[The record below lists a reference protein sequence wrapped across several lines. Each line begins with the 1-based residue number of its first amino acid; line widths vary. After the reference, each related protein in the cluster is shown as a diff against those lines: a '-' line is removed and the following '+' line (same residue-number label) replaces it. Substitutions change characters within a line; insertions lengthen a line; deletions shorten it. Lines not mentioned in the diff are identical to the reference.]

1 MKSQPRLFQERS
13 AVNLIRRIEVADIRA
28 VHSIDSEI
36 FGSGAYP
43 YFFFRQAYEL
53 YRETF
58 LVASLGGAIIGY
70 CLGAPTAS
78 NRGKGWIL
86 SLAVSSNYRGQGY
99 GSRLLSKTLETL
111 LEMGCNEVLLSV
123 QPSNNIAKALFQRHT
138 FNTIQVDSEYFG
150 TGCPREIM
158 RVLLKKEM

>member
-53 YRETF
+53 YHETF
-58 LVASLGGAIIGY
+58 LVASLGGVIIGY
-70 CLGAPTAS
+70 CLGAITAQ
-78 NRGKGWIL
+78 NRDKGWIL
-86 SLAVSSNYRGQGY
+86 SLAVSRNHRGRGY
-99 GSRLLSKTLETL
+99 GSRLLSKTLGAL
-111 LEMGCNEVLLSV
+111 LEMGCNEILLSV
-123 QPSNNIAKALFQRHT
+123 QPDNNTAKALFQKHA
-138 FNTIQVDSEYFG
+138 FKTIRVDSEYFG
-150 TGCPREIM
+150 PGHPREIM
-158 RVLLKKEM
+158 RVLLRKET